1 MKNMKKYIYKIL
13 VLLLFTGNSCT
24 ELDLVPLDAPTT
36 APFISTEQFREG
48 LNEGY
53 RLFQWVKDESASGVD
68 DDFQRRDGLDV
79 IKAGTL
85 NSEDGRAGS
94 RWSEKYKGISRLIS
108 IKKQI
113 ENQNGVLSDN
123 DAKAFLGE
131 ADFFIASF
139 WSYLITH
146 YGDVPFFEEE
156 LSVDEAFEISRTDK
170 AVILQKVYEYYDNA
184 ITNLPVS
191 YSGLQ
196 FATKGAAMAMKARIA
211 LYMEDHAIA
220 AEAAQDCMDLGEY
233 ALHPSFGDL
242 FLSGTK
248 ISDELIFYIP
258 RSDAL
263 GVNRNDNLP
272 DFLPRTHGGWGAK
285 QPTWELLASY
295 ECADGL
301 PIDQS
306 PLFDPRNPFK
316 NRDPRCL
323 ATIVPFGSL
332 EDGDGLLP
340 SDGSNYMNVEYTPHP
355 ERLEVFDYNTNSMRF
370 NHDTRTNKSF
380 ASFNGL
386 LWKKFIDETW
396 KAPVT
401 AENNH
406 IVIRYA
412 DVLLMYAESKIE
424 LGQIDQS
431 VLDAINEVRDRAYA
445 GSNYSNPTVTTT
457 NQAELRYVIR
467 NERRAEFANEGLR
480 YMDLI
485 RWRLAEK
492 VLTGNTY
499 GMANIGSIID
509 DVVTPGLWFW
519 GLIPEIDD
527 DGVADFTPLVA
538 AGLARTLSE
547 TNFPDHQ
554 YLWPIPASDVR
565 LNPNLSQNNGY

>member
-1 MKNMKKYIYKIL
+1 MKKHIYKIT
-13 VLLLFTGNSCT
+13 VLLLLFIGNSCT

-36 APFISTEQFREG
+36 APFTGVTQFREG

-53 RLFQWVKDESASGVD
+53 RLFQWVKDESSNGVD
-68 DDFQRRDGLDV
+68 DDFQRRNNLDA
-79 IKAGTL
+79 IKAGTVT
-85 NSEDGRAGS
+85 SEDGRAAA
-94 RWSEKYKGISRLIS
+94 RWSEKYKGVSRLIS

-113 ENQNGVLSDN
+113 ENQTGILSDN
-123 DAKAFLGE
+123 DATTFLGE
-131 ADFFIASF
+131 ANFFIASF

-146 YGDVPFFEEE
+146 YGDVPFFEDE
-156 LSVDEAFEISRTDK
+156 LSVDESFEIARTDK
-170 AVILQKVYEYYDNA
+170 ATILQKIYGYYDIA

-191 YSGLQ
+191 YSGKQ
-196 FATKGAAMAMKARIA
+196 YATKGAALAMKARIA
-211 LYMEDHAIA
+211 LYMGDHAIA
-220 AEAAQDCMDLGEY
+220 AEAAQDCMDLDEY
-233 ALHPSFGDL
+233 ALHPSFANL

-248 ISDELIFYIP
+248 TSNELVFSIP

-295 ECADGL
+295 ECVDGL
-301 PIDQS
+301 PIDES

-332 EDGDGLLP
+332 EDGDGLLS

-355 ERLEVFDYNTNSMRF
+355 ERLEVFDYNTGQMRF

-380 ASFNGL
+380 ASYNGL

-396 KAPVT
+396 KSPVT

-424 LGQIDQS
+424 LGDINQS
-431 VLDAINEVRDRAYA
+431 VLGAINEVRDRAYA
-445 GSNYSNPTVTTT
+445 GSGFTNPVVTTT
-457 NQAELRYVIR
+457 DQTELRYIVR

-492 VLTGNTY
+492 ALTGHTY
-499 GMANIGSIID
+499 GMANIGSIVD

-519 GLIPEIDD
+519 GMTPEIDD
-527 DGVADFTPLVA
+527 DGIADFDPLVE
-538 AGLARTLSE
+538 AGLARTLNEIS
-547 TNFPDHQ
+547 FPDHQ
-554 YLWPIPASDVR
+554 YLWPLPSADVR
-565 LNPNLSQNNGY
+565 LNSNLSQNEGY

>member
-1 MKNMKKYIYKIL
+1 MKKHIYKITF
-13 VLLLFTGNSCT
+13 LLLLIVNSCT

-36 APFISTEQFREG
+36 APFTSKIQFREG

-53 RLFQWVKDESASGVD
+53 RLFQWEKDESSNGMD
-68 DDFQRRDGLDV
+68 DDFQRRDALDA

-85 NSEDGRAGS
+85 NSEDGRAAA
-94 RWSEKYKGISRLIS
+94 RWSDKYKGISRLIS

-113 ENQNGVLSDN
+113 ENQNGVLTDN
-123 DAKAFLGE
+123 EAKTFLGE
-131 ADFFIASF
+131 ANFFIASF

-146 YGDVPFFEEE
+146 YGDVPFFEDA
-156 LSVDEAFEISRTDK
+156 LSVDEAFEIGRTNK
-170 AVILQKVYEYYDNA
+170 ADILQKVYEYYDNA
-184 ITNLPVS
+184 IANLPVS

-196 FATKGAAMAMKARIA
+196 YATKGAAMAMKARIA
-211 LYMEDHAIA
+211 LYMGDHAIA
-220 AEAAQDCMDLGEY
+220 AEAAQDCMDLNEY
-233 ALHPSFGDL
+233 ALHPNYGDL

-248 ISDELIFYIP
+248 TSDELIFYIP

-295 ECADGL
+295 ECVDGL
-301 PIDQS
+301 PIDES

-332 EDGDGLLP
+332 EDGDGLDP
-340 SDGSNYMNVEYTPHP
+340 SDGSNFMNIEYTPHP
-355 ERLEVFDYNTNSMRF
+355 ERLEVFDYSTGQMRF
-370 NHDTRTNKSF
+370 NHDTRTNRSF

-406 IVIRYA
+406 IIMRYA

-424 LGQIDQS
+424 LDQIDGS
-431 VLDAINEVRDRAYA
+431 VLTAINEVRDRAYA
-445 GSNYSNPTVTTT
+445 DSNFSNPAVTTT
-457 NQAELRYVIR
+457 DQAELRYIVR

-492 VLTGNTY
+492 VLSGKTY
-499 GMANIGSIID
+499 GMANIGSIVE
-509 DVVTPGLWFW
+509 DVVEPGLWFW
-519 GLIPEIDD
+519 GMTPEIDE
-527 DGVADFTPLVA
+527 DGIADFDPL
-538 AGLARTLSE
+538 GRSR
-547 TNFPDHQ
+547 F
-554 YLWPIPASDVR
+554 
-565 LNPNLSQNNGY
+565 

>member
-1 MKNMKKYIYKIL
+1 MKKYIYKIA
-13 VLLLFTGNSCT
+13 VLLLLIGSSCT

-36 APFISTEQFREG
+36 APFTSTKQFREG

-53 RLFQWVKDESASGVD
+53 RSFLWAKDESSNGVD
-68 DDFQRRDGLDV
+68 DDFQRRNALDV

-85 NSEDGRAGS
+85 NSEDSRAAA
-94 RWSEKYKGISRLIS
+94 RWSEQYKGISRLIS

-113 ENQNGVLSDN
+113 ENQNGVLTEN
-123 DAKAFLGE
+123 DAKTFLGE
-131 ADFFIASF
+131 ANFFIASF

-146 YGDVPFFEEE
+146 YGDVPFFEEA
-156 LSVDEAFEISRTDK
+156 LSVDEAFEIARTDK
-170 AVILQKVYEYYDNA
+170 TIILQKIYAYYDNA
-184 ITNLPVS
+184 IENLPVS

-196 FATKGAAMAMKARIA
+196 YVTKGAAMAMKSRIA
-211 LYMEDHAIA
+211 LYMGDHAIA
-220 AEAAQDCMDLGEY
+220 AEAAQDCMDLGAY
-233 ALHPSFGDL
+233 ALHPNYGDL

-248 ISDELIFYIP
+248 TSDELIFYIP

-272 DFLPRTHGGWGAK
+272 DFIPRTHGGWGAK

-295 ECADGL
+295 ECVDGL
-301 PIDQS
+301 PIDES

-332 EDGDGLLP
+332 KDGDGLLP
-340 SDGSNYMNVEYTPHP
+340 SDGSNFMNIEYTPHP
-355 ERLEVFDYNTNSMRF
+355 ERLTVLDYTTGQMRF

-380 ASFNGL
+380 ASYNGL
-386 LWKKFIDETW
+386 LWKKYVDETW
-396 KAPVT
+396 KSPVT

-424 LGQIDQS
+424 LDEINVS
-431 VLDAINEVRDRAYA
+431 VLNAINEVRDRAYT
-445 GSNYSNPTVTTT
+445 GSDFTNPTVTTT
-457 NQAELRYVIR
+457 DQTELRYILR
-467 NERRAEFANEGLR
+467 NERRAEFAHEGLR

-509 DVVTPGLWFW
+509 NVVTPGLWFW
-519 GLIPEIDD
+519 GMTPEIDS
-527 DGVADFTPLVA
+527 DGVADFKPLVD
-538 AGLARTLSE
+538 AGLARTLNE
-547 TNFPDHQ
+547 IHFPSHQ
-554 YLWPIPASDVR
+554 YLWPIPSADVL
-565 LNPNLSQNNGY
+565 LNPSLSQNEGY